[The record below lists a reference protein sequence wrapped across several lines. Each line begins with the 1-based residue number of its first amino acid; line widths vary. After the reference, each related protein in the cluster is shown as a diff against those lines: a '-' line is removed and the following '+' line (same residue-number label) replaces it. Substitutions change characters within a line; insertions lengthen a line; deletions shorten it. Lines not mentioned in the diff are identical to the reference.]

1 MRRRVGEHGGECNQN
16 PCTEKLPQKNKLELS
31 LPLQAL
37 QQRLAVSSSP
47 LNHTQLISLG
57 TRGILSSQGCLRS
70 LISEVFKKVITTFKM
85 FRSDFTVY
93 CSLRKLISFGFAELQ
108 VRTVSSCYLLSHIT
122 EHH

>member
-1 MRRRVGEHGGECNQN
+1 VGELGGECNQN

-70 LISEVFKKVITTFKM
+70 LISEVFKKVINTFKM

-122 EHH
+122 VHH